1 MPPVLALSLCAFFV
15 ALLLAVERKQALST
29 SYALWVPTLWL
40 MICGSRPVGL
50 WFGGGFTDGTFEE
63 GNPFDRNILTALM
76 LLSFGILFKRSMDW
90 QKAVKDN
97 FWLIV
102 LLLYLGVSIL
112 WSDYPFVSMKRWIRL
127 LGAVPV
133 AMVVLTEASPREAFE
148 RILRRCTYLL
158 VPFSLV
164 LIKYYPTL
172 GASYSRWSGV
182 LMWNGVT
189 LTKNALAHLCLI
201 SVFFIAWSYLKDR
214 RRGHG
219 HHQQTRETNLADG
232 SVLGL
237 GLYLL
242 VATPSGAYSATS
254 IATIFV
260 ISAVLFILFK
270 NERRAQG
277 LATIIG
283 IAMIFFWIAMISMDS
298 FLKSATSLLGRDET
312 LTGRSD
318 LWEMLLAD
326 AWRRPVFGTGF
337 GSYFGTGNVFTLT
350 CGNTGHNGLLDVF
363 VETGATGVALLICF
377 LLSLY
382 QKVQRELNA
391 HFSWGVFAMGIL
403 VISLLT
409 NYTESLFLKSSSYI
423 WNIMVFVSIL
433 SVESNVNFENS

>member
-1 MPPVLALSLCAFFV
+1 MPPVLALSLCALFV
-15 ALLLAVERKQALST
+15 TLLLAVERKQALST

-50 WFGGGFTDGTFEE
+50 WFGGGFADGTFEE

-76 LLSFGILFKRSMDW
+76 LLALGILFKRNMDW
-90 QKAVKDN
+90 QQAVKDN
-97 FWLIV
+97 FWLFV
-102 LLLYLGVSIL
+102 LLLYLGVTIL
-112 WSDYPFVSMKRWIRL
+112 WSDHPFVSIKRWIRL

-148 RILRRCTYLL
+148 RILRRCAYLL

-201 SVFFIAWSYLKDR
+201 SVFLIVWSYLKDR
-214 RRGHG
+214 KGHG
-219 HHQQTRETNLADG
+219 HRRTREVNVADG

-254 IATIFV
+254 IATILV
-260 ISAVLFILFK
+260 ISVVVFILFK
-270 NERRAQG
+270 CERRAQR

-283 IAMIFFWIAMISMDS
+283 IAMIFFWVAMISMQS
-298 FLKSATSLLGRDET
+298 FLQAATSLLGRDET

-318 LWEMLLAD
+318 IWAMALTD
-326 AWRRPVFGTGF
+326 AWRHPLLGTGF
-337 GSYFGTGNVFTLT
+337 GSYFNTGNVFTLT
-350 CGNTGHNGLLDVF
+350 FGNTGHNGLLDVF
-363 VETGATGVALLICF
+363 VETGITGVGLLIGF
-377 LLSLY
+377 LISFY
-382 QKVQRELNA
+382 QKVQRELNGD
-391 HFSWGVFAMGIL
+391 FTWGVFAMGIL

-423 WNIMVFVSIL
+423 WNNMVFVSIL
-433 SVESNVNFENS
+433 SLESNANLRNS

>member
-1 MPPVLALSLCAFFV
+1 MPPLLALSLCALFV
-15 ALLLAVERKQALST
+15 ALLLVVERKQALST

-50 WFGGGFTDGTFEE
+50 WFGGSFTDGTFQE

-76 LLSFGILFKRSMDW
+76 LLAFAILFQRSMDW

-102 LLLYLGVSIL
+102 LLLYLGVSVL

-148 RILRRCTYLL
+148 RILRRCAYLL

-201 SVFFIAWSYLKDR
+201 SVFLIAWSYLKDR
-214 RRGHG
+214 RGHG
-219 HHQQTRETNLADG
+219 HRRTRATNLADG
-232 SVLGL
+232 TVLGL
-237 GLYLL
+237 ALYLL

-254 IATIFV
+254 IATTLV
-260 ISAVLFILFK
+260 ILVVLFILFK
-270 NERRAQG
+270 YEHQAQG
-277 LATIIG
+277 LATLVG
-283 IAMIFFWIAMISMDS
+283 IAMIIFWVAMISMES
-298 FLKSATSLLGRDET
+298 FLQTATSLLGRDET

-318 LWEMLLAD
+318 IWEMALTD
-326 AWRRPVFGTGF
+326 AWRNPVLGTGF
-337 GSYFGTGNVFTLT
+337 GSYFNTGNVFTQT
-350 CGNTGHNGLLDVF
+350 FGNTGHNGLLDVF
-363 VETGATGVALLICF
+363 VETGFIGVAFLIVF
-377 LLSLY
+377 LLSFY
-382 QKVQRELNA
+382 QKLQRGLNTY
-391 HFSWGVFAMGIL
+391 FGWSVFGMGIL

-423 WNIMVFVSIL
+423 WNIMVFVIVLSI
-433 SVESNVNFENS
+433 ESNANFENS